1 MMFAE
6 PCFLPSPEHVS
17 LPAMVARCQS
27 PDVSRSS
34 GTALLSQGVTY
45 ICQMLGSYGLS
56 RSEAAALLNL
66 NEQMGHAFDQSL
78 ASILQ
83 ALVR

>member
-1 MMFAE
+1 MHMLAAA
-6 PCFLPSPEHVS
+6 LP
-17 LPAMVARCQS
+17 L
-27 PDVSRSS
+27 
-34 GTALLSQGVTY
+34 QGVTY
-45 ICQMLGSYGLS
+45 ICRMLGPHGLS

-83 ALVR
+83 ALVRS